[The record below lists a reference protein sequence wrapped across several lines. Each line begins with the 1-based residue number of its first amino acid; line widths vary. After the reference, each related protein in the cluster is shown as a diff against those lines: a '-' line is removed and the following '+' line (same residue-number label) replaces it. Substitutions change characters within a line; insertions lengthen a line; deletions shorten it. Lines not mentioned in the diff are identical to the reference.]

1 MKGHTGSVTAMS
13 TDPDGKK
20 LYTVSADSTVR
31 YWDIRSGKALL
42 FFEAHGGPI
51 IAMCVNHRLMYTAS
65 TDGTGKY
72 YISKLHFSLCSIYVR
87 KRFTTYLPNAF
98 FILTRKLVLRPFFMS
113 KMSQKKLQKDLNN
126 KCNLEAK
133 SPGYWEIKLPLEG
146 LTKCKQNLKK

>member
-1 MKGHTGSVTAMS
+1 MS

-72 YISKLHFSLCSIYVR
+72 FISF
-87 KRFTTYLPNAF
+87 
-98 FILTRKLVLRPFFMS
+98 
-113 KMSQKKLQKDLNN
+113 D
-126 KCNLEAK
+126 
-133 SPGYWEIKLPLEG
+133 WEITFYIFHRIR
-146 LTKCKQNLKK
+146 TKVNYFLYRNFDKKS

>member
-1 MKGHTGSVTAMS
+1 MS

-87 KRFTTYLPNAF
+87 KRLTTYLMHFLYWRENLICGLF
-98 FILTRKLVLRPFFMS
+98 SWVKWV
-113 KMSQKKLQKDLNN
+113 KKKITKGFLN
-126 KCNLEAK
+126 KRCNLEAN
-133 SPGYWEIKLPLEG
+133 SPGYQQQLGNRIIPLEG
-146 LTKCKQNLKK
+146 LTKCKQIWKSKQTAD

>member
-72 YISKLHFSLCSIYVR
+72 FISFDWGEI
-87 KRFTTYLPNAF
+87 T
-98 FILTRKLVLRPFFMS
+98 FMT
-113 KMSQKKLQKDLNN
+113 
-126 KCNLEAK
+126 A
-133 SPGYWEIKLPLEG
+133 
-146 LTKCKQNLKK
+146 

>member
-72 YISKLHFSLCSIYVR
+72 YISKLHFPLCSIYVR
-87 KRFTTYLPNAF
+87 KKLTTYLMHF
-98 FILTRKLVLRPFFMS
+98 L
-113 KMSQKKLQKDLNN
+113 
-126 KCNLEAK
+126 
-133 SPGYWEIKLPLEG
+133 Y
-146 LTKCKQNLKK
+146 

>member
-1 MKGHTGSVTAMS
+1 MS

-20 LYTVSADSTVR
+20 LYTVSADATVR

-72 YISKLHFSLCSIYVR
+72 FISFEITFFSLY
-87 KRFTTYLPNAF
+87 
-98 FILTRKLVLRPFFMS
+98 
-113 KMSQKKLQKDLNN
+113 NN
-126 KCNLEAK
+126 KSLLYLYHCAVIN
-133 SPGYWEIKLPLEG
+133 P
-146 LTKCKQNLKK
+146 QN